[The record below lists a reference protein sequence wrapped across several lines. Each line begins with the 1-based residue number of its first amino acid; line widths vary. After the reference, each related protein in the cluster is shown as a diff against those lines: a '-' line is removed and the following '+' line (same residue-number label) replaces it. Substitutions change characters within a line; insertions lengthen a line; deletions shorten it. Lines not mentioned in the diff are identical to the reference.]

1 MNECKTRKNMVNS
14 IRLKLWKYQNRFD
27 IPKTFD
33 LKPVEN
39 FRKRFVLPKHVC
51 SVRTDTVM
59 CCCFSAHIMY
69 FKQTWTYMNQW
80 FLMILAHVV
89 FLWQG
94 SMLAN
99 TWTWPCFLAHPE
111 PPVYKW
117 QMPGSCPVRQLQPV
131 TVDFCT
137 LKVPLTV
144 HICTLTIYHSTL
156 TVHFCTLTIN
166 FCTSTVY
173 FRTSTVWNHPSVMKG
188 RSWAPRSTL
197 RTRTSQ
203 AGSPSDPKGS

>member
-1 MNECKTRKNMVNS
+1 MKIPESVWHTKDIWSQSCGKFSETLRTAKTC
-14 IRLKLWKYQNRFD
+14 L
-27 IPKTFD
+27 
-33 LKPVEN
+33 
-39 FRKRFVLPKHVC
+39 FRADRHRHVLLF
-51 SVRTDTVM
+51 
-59 CCCFSAHIMY
+59 FSPHRVLQAD
-69 FKQTWTYMNQW
+69 MNQW
-80 FLMILAHVV
+80 FLMIPAHVV

-166 FCTSTVY
+166 FCTPTVY

-188 RSWAPRSTL
+188 RSWAPCSTL